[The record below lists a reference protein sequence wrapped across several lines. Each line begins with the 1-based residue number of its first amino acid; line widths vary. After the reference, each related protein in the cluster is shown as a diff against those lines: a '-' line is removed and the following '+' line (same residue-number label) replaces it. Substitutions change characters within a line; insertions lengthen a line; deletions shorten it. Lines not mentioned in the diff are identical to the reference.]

1 MNKINNYRT
10 NASYYSIDDLWHS
23 DTLIGRGLRTADF

>member
-1 MNKINNYRT
+1 MNKINNYSA

-23 DTLIGRGLRTADF
+23 DTLSGRGWRSDF